1 MFPDGEE
8 RTVVETPPVRRRL
21 LGGALR
27 RYRESLGY
35 RLEDAARILECD
47 RSKISRIESGQRGI
61 RPRDLRDLLA
71 EYGVGEQEQ
80 RTLAAIAHPHRERG
94 WWQPYADVL
103 PGTWLDYLITEAA
116 ASRIE
121 AYQPQ
126 QVPDL
131 LQTREYARAV
141 AAADPALS
149 AGPRDLVLEAM
160 LTRQQLILGERR
172 PELAVVIGEGALHQV
187 VGGTEVMCAQLVH
200 LAEMSGT
207 HPQIT
212 IQVLPFAGGAHP
224 AGGSGPLSILRFAD
238 APSLGVVHLPG
249 PCGGIILDS
258 PPDVAS
264 HALAFTLLR
273 ASALTPVA
281 TTQLLQDMAA
291 R

>member
-1 MFPDGEE
+1 
-8 RTVVETPPVRRRL
+8 VVETPPVRRRL
-21 LGGALR
+21 LGAALR

-80 RTLAAIAHPHRERG
+80 LTLTAIAHPHRASN
-94 WWQPYADVL
+94 WWQPYVDVL
-103 PGTWLDYLITEAA
+103 SGTWLDYLIIEAA
-116 ASRIE
+116 ASRID

-131 LQTREYARAV
+131 LQTHEYAHAV

-149 AGPRDLVLEAM
+149 PGSQALVLDAM
-160 LTRQQLILGERR
+160 LTRRQLILGDRQ
-172 PELAVVIGEGALHQV
+172 PKLTVVIGEAALHQV
-187 VGGTEVMCAQLVH
+187 VGGDEVMRTQLTH
-200 LAEMSGT
+200 LAEMSST

-212 IQVLPFAGGAHP
+212 IQVLSFTGGAHP
-224 AGGSGPLSILRFAD
+224 ANGSGPLSILRFAD

-249 PCGGIILDS
+249 PCDGIILDS

-264 HALAFTLLR
+264 HAEAFTLLR
-273 ASALTPVA
+273 SSALTPA
-281 TTQLLQDMAA
+281 TTTQLLRDMAA

>member
-21 LGGALR
+21 LGAALR

-35 RLEDAARILECD
+35 RLDDAARILECD

-61 RPRDLRDLLA
+61 RARDLRDLLT

-80 RTLAAIAHPHRERG
+80 RTLTAIALPNRTSS
-94 WWQPYADVL
+94 WWQPYAAVL
-103 PGTWLDYLITEAA
+103 PNTWLDYLITEAA
-116 ASRIE
+116 ASQIQ

-131 LQTREYARAV
+131 LQTPQYARAV
-141 AAADPALS
+141 AAADPAL
-149 AGPRDLVLEAM
+149 PPDMQDLFLKAM

-172 PELAVVIGEGALHQV
+172 PELAVVIGEAALHQV
-187 VGGTEVMCAQLVH
+187 VGGTEVMRAQLTH
-200 LAEMSGT
+200 LAELSGT

-212 IQVLPFAGGAHP
+212 IQVRPFTGGAHP
-224 AGGSGPLSILRFAD
+224 ASGSGPLSILRFAD
-238 APSLGVVHLPG
+238 APSLSVVHLPG

-258 PPDVAS
+258 PPDVAG
-264 HALAFTLLR
+264 HARAFTMLT
-273 ASALTPVA
+273 ASALTPAA
-281 TTQLLQDMAA
+281 TTQLLGDMTT

>member
-1 MFPDGEE
+1 MFPDREE

-21 LGGALR
+21 LGAALR
-27 RYRESLGY
+27 RHRESLGC
-35 RLEDAARILECD
+35 RLDDAARILECD

-131 LQTREYARAV
+131 LQTQEYARAV
-141 AAADPALS
+141 ASADLALPADTH
-149 AGPRDLVLEAM
+149 DLVLE
-160 LTRQQLILGERR
+160 
-172 PELAVVIGEGALHQV
+172 
-187 VGGTEVMCAQLVH
+187 
-200 LAEMSGT
+200 
-207 HPQIT
+207 
-212 IQVLPFAGGAHP
+212 
-224 AGGSGPLSILRFAD
+224 
-238 APSLGVVHLPG
+238 
-249 PCGGIILDS
+249 
-258 PPDVAS
+258 
-264 HALAFTLLR
+264 
-273 ASALTPVA
+273 
-281 TTQLLQDMAA
+281 
-291 R
+291 